1 MFNKPQRNFG
11 YMASLG
17 FQTWRVEDVV
27 KGLSE
32 LGYTCIEWTL
42 AHFNPQKEPGELA
55 KLASVP
61 ERYGMSASE
70 IVIQQDFVTLDHN
83 LFESRVA
90 LVHDSISAAGK
101 IGINVL
107 NLFTGPAPW
116 DPQAPR
122 LGIDLTEGE
131 AWKLV
136 LEAFRRL
143 LPVAEKQHVYLAVEP
158 VFGHLCHDY
167 YSVRELLRQF
177 DSEFLAINLDPS
189 HFQLYGNDLPWTIQQ
204 LAPYI
209 RHVHLKD
216 VVGKPGMPG
225 KDFTFPLLGEGTIDW
240 ILFTKALDQIG
251 YHGSLSVEFEAF
263 GYFDR
268 VLESNPL
275 KAAALSMEQIVHLIP
290 PPILKY

>member
-1 MFNKPQRNFG
+1 MFNNSDRKFG

-17 FQTWRVEDVV
+17 FQTWMVEDVV
-27 KGLSE
+27 KGLAE
-32 LGYTCIEWTL
+32 LGYSCVEWTL
-42 AHFNPQKEPGELA
+42 AHFNPQKETSELA
-55 KLASVP
+55 RLATIP
-61 ERYGMSASE
+61 EKYGMSASE
-70 IVIQQDFVTLDHN
+70 IVIQQDFVTQDRN
-83 LFESRVA
+83 LFENRVS
-90 LVHDSISAAGK
+90 LVQDSISAARK

-143 LPVAEKQHVYLAVEP
+143 LPMAEKERVYLAVEP

-167 YSVRELLRQF
+167 YSTRELLNQF
-177 DSEFLAINLDPS
+177 ASEYLAINFDPS
-189 HFQLYGNDLPWTIQQ
+189 HFQLYGNDVCWAIEQ
-204 LAPYI
+204 LGASI

-225 KDFTFPLLGEGTIDW
+225 KEFTFPLLGEGTIDW
-240 ILFTKALDQIG
+240 TSFTKALDRVG
-251 YHGSLSVEFEAF
+251 YQGALSVEFEAF
-263 GYFDR
+263 GYFEK
-268 VLESNPL
+268 VLEGDPL
-275 KAAALSMEQIVHLIP
+275 KAAALSMDQIIHLIP
-290 PPILKY
+290 PLE

>member
-1 MFNKPQRNFG
+1 MFNKSQRNFG

-17 FQTWRVEDVV
+17 FQTWMVEDVI

-32 LGYTCIEWTL
+32 LGYTCVEWTL
-42 AHFNPQKEPGELA
+42 AHFNPQNEPGELA

-61 ERYGMSASE
+61 ERYGMSVSE
-70 IVIQQDFVTLDHN
+70 IVIQQDFVTLDHS

-90 LVHDSISAAGK
+90 LVHNSISAARK
-101 IGINVL
+101 IGINIL

-143 LPVAEKQHVYLAVEP
+143 LPVAEKERVYLAVEP

-167 YSVRELLRQF
+167 YSVRELLRRF

-189 HFQLYGNDLPWTIQQ
+189 HFQLYGNDIPWIIQQ
-204 LAPYI
+204 LAPNI

-251 YHGSLSVEFEAF
+251 YHGPLSVEFEAF

-268 VLESNPL
+268 VLEGNPL

-290 PPILKY
+290 PPI